1 MLSEQLDVLVE
12 LSKLSFDVIRLR
24 QTSGRVKGWN
34 ARLSQRCY
42 WDSGQQNV
50 SRYIKPGCTA
60 CDGLKCWPAACT
72 RCPDRVTF
80 SLLGVSSHTC
90 IVSLLHTRT
99 STPGRLRQCAEING
113 QSSGHRSMHCSN
125 HSLTR
130 RGLPRPWQHLA
141 LSTGACCTSATS
153 PGAPVTGFLY
163 LFEAA
168 QEHSVLGGR
177 WNLTCTWVKVPGII
191 DPIGN

>member
-1 MLSEQLDVLVE
+1 MQD
-12 LSKLSFDVIRLR
+12 
-24 QTSGRVKGWN
+24 
-34 ARLSQRCY
+34 
-42 WDSGQQNV
+42 
-50 SRYIKPGCTA
+50 
-60 CDGLKCWPAACT
+60 
-72 RCPDRVTF
+72 CPRDATGI
-80 SLLGVSSHTC
+80 LGS
-90 IVSLLHTRT
+90 RT
-99 STPGRLRQCAEING
+99 SLGILSLDAPPVMISSAGPQLARGALTGLRFRCWASAHTHALCHCFSHAQPGRLRQCAEING

-153 PGAPVTGFLY
+153 PGAPATGFLY

-177 WNLTCTWVKVPGII
+177 WNLTCTWVKAPRGSSTL
-191 DPIGN
+191 